1 MQRKFGI
8 AVVAALIATP
18 AALQAQGLVGG
29 AQGGAQR
36 GAAQGDALG
45 GPIGGVVGGVVGG
58 ATGAATGVL
67 GLDQAP
73 QFRDYAL
80 REHRSSFRFDRQ
92 LQPGERLPLS
102 GVTYYPVPKEYGVD
116 PRYRYTVVNDH
127 AVIVDPQTRRIVQV
141 ID

>member
-1 MQRKFGI
+1 MQKRFGI
-8 AVVAALIATP
+8 AVVAALIAAP

-29 AQGGAQR
+29 AQGGA
-36 GAAQGDALG
+36 AQGDARG

-80 REHRSSFRFDRQ
+80 REHRSSFRFDRR
-92 LQPGERLPLS
+92 LQAGERLPLT

-116 PRYRYTVVNDH
+116 ARYRYTVVNDH